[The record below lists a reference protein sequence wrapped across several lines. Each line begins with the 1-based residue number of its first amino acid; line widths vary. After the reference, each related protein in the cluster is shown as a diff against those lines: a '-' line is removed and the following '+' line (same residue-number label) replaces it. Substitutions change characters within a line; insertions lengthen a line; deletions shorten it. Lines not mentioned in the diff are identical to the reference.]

1 MECVVQG
8 IIETQYVEALEILL
22 QGLCG
27 VNRERLRVH
36 EICLKSGPNLGFVT
50 SEVRLLCDLEQS
62 EPAWTVKHVGGAMRG
77 AGAEQISVLVRSMV
91 ESKASKNVLRL
102 FYSLGY
108 KLDHELLRVGFTF
121 HFERAAQIT
130 VTVSSVNKMLKLH
143 ATDEAVPVTPGIQM
157 VEVTAPATSEN
168 YNEVVASVSSFCEY
182 LAPLLHLSK
191 PGVSTGV
198 VPTAAAAAASLMSD
212 GGGTTLT
219 KRSSSLS
226 LTTTKPRRLS
236 LSVSA
241 SHSLQAL
248 IFDCDGV
255 ILESE
260 HLHREAYNDA
270 FAHFNVR
277 CPPSSQPLNWD
288 LQFYDVLQNLIGGG
302 KPKMRWYFKEH
313 GWPASTIFETP
324 PESDEE
330 RAKLIDTLQ
339 DWKTERYKEIIKS
352 GTVEPRPG
360 VLRLM
365 DEAKAAGKMLAVCSA
380 ATKSS
385 VVLCLENLIGMV
397 ISGGD
402 SYLNCEERFK
412 GLDCF
417 LAGDDVKE
425 KKPDPL
431 IYLTAA
437 KRLGVSEKNCL
448 VVEDSVIGLQ
458 AATKAGMSCVIT
470 YTSSTADQDFKDS
483 IAIYPDLS
491 NVRLSDLELLLQNK
505 VAAS

>member
-1 MECVVQG
+1 MASHS
-8 IIETQYVEALEILL
+8 TL
-22 QGLCG
+22 
-27 VNRERLRVH
+27 
-36 EICLKSGPNLGFVT
+36 F
-50 SEVRLLCDLEQS
+50 
-62 EPAWTVKHVGGAMRG
+62 
-77 AGAEQISVLVRSMV
+77 ISPRNFS
-91 ESKASKNVLRL
+91 S
-102 FYSLGY
+102 
-108 KLDHELLRVGFTF
+108 TF
-121 HFERAAQIT
+121 
-130 VTVSSVNKMLKLH
+130 
-143 ATDEAVPVTPGIQM
+143 
-157 VEVTAPATSEN
+157 
-168 YNEVVASVSSFCEY
+168 SSFFY
-182 LAPLLHLSK
+182 YSPQFFTLQTKK
-191 PGVSTGV
+191 P
-198 VPTAAAAAASLMSD
+198 
-212 GGGTTLT
+212 
-219 KRSSSLS
+219 SSLS
-226 LTTTKPRRLS
+226 LTNTTIKPRRL
-236 LSVSA
+236 LVSA

-260 HLHREAYNDA
+260 HLHRQAYNDA

-288 LQFYDVLQNLIGGG
+288 PDFYDVLQNLIGGG
-302 KPKMRWYFKEH
+302 KPKMRWYFKEN
-313 GWPASTIFETP
+313 GWPSSTISETP

-339 DWKTERYKEIIKS
+339 DWKTEREWYRFDR
-352 GTVEPRPG
+352 VEPRPG

-385 VVLCLENLIGMV
+385 VVLCLENLIGM
-397 ISGGD
+397 
-402 SYLNCEERFK
+402 ERFK

-425 KKPDPL
+425 KKPDPS

-437 KRLGVSEKNCL
+437 ERLGVSEKDCL

-470 YTSSTADQDFKDS
+470 FTSSTADQDFKDS

-491 NVRLSDLELLLQNK
+491 NVRLSELELLLQK
-505 VAAS
+505 VVAAK